1 VSLHSALVAEASLP
15 RAAVFAGEGFEA
27 HPMVHQVFQIV
38 YPHGFVLVDTGFPPD
53 YLDESMG
60 GGTFH
65 QAAWQSVRDA
75 LGRARAVVIT
85 HEHGDH
91 VAGLAHAAAPEA
103 LPSRVRLTVPQL
115 ANDTEL
121 DRAGI
126 PPALRARLEPLPAE
140 TPRALLPGIVL
151 VPAAG
156 HTPGSQLV
164 YVRLADGTELLLL
177 GDVAWHMDQL
187 RQLHYR
193 PRLVTDWFLGED
205 RGAVMAQWRT
215 LHGWITAHPEVH
227 LVVSH
232 DADQRRELIAS
243 GILKDGLESV
253 PGTPRADGAEG
264 RGDVRAH
271 GPEGRG
277 DPVRAEG

>member
-1 VSLHSALVAEASLP
+1 
-15 RAAVFAGEGFEA
+15 
-27 HPMVHQVFQIV
+27 M
-38 YPHGFVLVDTGFPPD
+38 
-53 YLDESMG
+53 
-60 GGTFH
+60 
-65 QAAWQSVRDA
+65 
-75 LGRARAVVIT
+75 
-85 HEHGDH
+85 
-91 VAGLAHAAAPEA
+91 
-103 LPSRVRLTVPQL
+103 
-115 ANDTEL
+115 
-121 DRAGI
+121 
-126 PPALRARLEPLPAE
+126 
-140 TPRALLPGIVL
+140 L

-243 GILKDGLESV
+243 GILQDGLESV
-253 PGTPRADGAEG
+253 PGAPGPTGRNGVATSGPMARKGVATRCGPKAEAGGAGPGGRSPQHGAILPAGVSPGSGPPRCG
-264 RGDVRAH
+264 
-271 GPEGRG
+271 
-277 DPVRAEG
+277 